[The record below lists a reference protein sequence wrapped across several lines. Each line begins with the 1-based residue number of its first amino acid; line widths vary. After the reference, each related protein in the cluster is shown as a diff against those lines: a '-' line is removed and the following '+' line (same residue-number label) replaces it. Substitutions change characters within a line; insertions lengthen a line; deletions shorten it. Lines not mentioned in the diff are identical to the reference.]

1 MFLVGSLSTQIRYNE
16 SSKRWVI
23 TDAVSKV
30 RAESRASKVSYVLG
44 KHNYTVTGDVFE
56 CHEGQPYTTIL
67 KMSGCNRDGEFTCDD
82 GQCVTMEQRCDQIKD
97 CIDGSDE
104 MDCNLLVLEEG
115 YKKEVTPF
123 TLRTPGRT
131 IKPAQVNVSI
141 NLLRIINMEE
151 QDHKIDLQFQITLE
165 WRETGRV
172 LYHNLKEVKSMN
184 ALSSEGISKLWLPRV
199 FYDNTD
205 NKEVTRGGQG
215 WEWPISV
222 SIVREGSHDKRGSS
236 ELVDE
241 VEIFDGDRNR
251 IEMQQVYTIEFQ
263 CQYDLQYYPFDT
275 QV

>member
-1 MFLVGSLSTQIRYNE
+1 MDMDGLSKLYVTSEITSLSNDLICMTPLLGSSCPCKYTNQPILLLRGLCQESALKPRNVLPQYTVKQLAGNPNDVLLVGFLSTQIRFND

-44 KHNYTVTGDVFE
+44 KHNWTVTGDVFE

-115 YKKEVTPF
+115 YKKEVPPF

-141 NLLRIINMEE
+141 NLLRIIDMEE
-151 QDHKIDLQFQITLE
+151 QDHKID
-165 WRETGRV
+165 
-172 LYHNLKEVKSMN
+172 
-184 ALSSEGISKLWLPRV
+184 
-199 FYDNTD
+199 
-205 NKEVTRGGQG
+205 
-215 WEWPISV
+215 
-222 SIVREGSHDKRGSS
+222 
-236 ELVDE
+236 
-241 VEIFDGDRNR
+241 
-251 IEMQQVYTIEFQ
+251 
-263 CQYDLQYYPFDT
+263 
-275 QV
+275 